1 MSKWP
6 DLNGVLILIV
16 ETTRLRDNMANKQSA
31 QSAKSG
37 VLCGEDIKAHHLITE
52 DTFDEKSLQDAS
64 YDLRLGEAHYV
75 YGGDIRVHRGGESTP
90 QWKLYYIGGEEK
102 KAFKT
107 RRADWKFEEC
117 HDKILRIPGYGSAI
131 VQLYETVD
139 TFSALNLNS
148 RSKKS
153 EREHSFIVGRFDLK
167 LKRVYQALIS
177 QQATQ
182 VEIGYQGK
190 LFCFVHNLS
199 DNEIELHYKDTIAT
213 IEFSYVNA
221 EQGWAENIINTVKEK
236 NKKKYSNYSPFTNV
250 NGIEDI
256 RYFVSADRLP
266 ADCGFARTTNRIN
279 SEIQAIP
286 KHIANYFSEYN
297 NITRVGNQV
306 QSYID
311 NKSKTVQTILSLILV
326 LFSLGILSTLLAF
339 QQELYARQVEIEFLE
354 TQISSL
360 LQTPES
366 AQLEQFDSKIN
377 YISTRHIVIILL
389 CLALVILA
397 LGIVYYLGRH
407 SQKASETTAEVADD
421 SNTESS

>member
-153 EREHSFIVGRFDLK
+153 EREHSFIVGRF
-167 LKRVYQALIS
+167 VINLI
-177 QQATQ
+177 
-182 VEIGYQGK
+182 
-190 LFCFVHNLS
+190 
-199 DNEIELHYKDTIAT
+199 
-213 IEFSYVNA
+213 
-221 EQGWAENIINTVKEK
+221 
-236 NKKKYSNYSPFTNV
+236 
-250 NGIEDI
+250 
-256 RYFVSADRLP
+256 
-266 ADCGFARTTNRIN
+266 
-279 SEIQAIP
+279 
-286 KHIANYFSEYN
+286 
-297 NITRVGNQV
+297 
-306 QSYID
+306 
-311 NKSKTVQTILSLILV
+311 
-326 LFSLGILSTLLAF
+326 
-339 QQELYARQVEIEFLE
+339 
-354 TQISSL
+354 
-360 LQTPES
+360 
-366 AQLEQFDSKIN
+366 
-377 YISTRHIVIILL
+377 
-389 CLALVILA
+389 
-397 LGIVYYLGRH
+397 
-407 SQKASETTAEVADD
+407 
-421 SNTESS
+421 